1 MKQAALAIIDAL
13 GFKGIWKRA
22 GVSGE
27 AVLAKM
33 RALAEATDQALD
45 ADFPGDSGYRQTLS
59 ENPQNA
65 YELVQCA
72 FLSDTVVYAVANK
85 SVQRLAEMGWDPELM
100 ARIGPDWPPYFNA
113 RNIGAIAAY
122 VASTLALSTR
132 DDPVLAFRGA
142 ISFGDFEVDHEGRFI
157 VGEAVDDAA
166 EHHELAQGAF
176 VWLAPRALEVF
187 LAEDQSL
194 GKRAGEPPSVW
205 PEHLIRYDV
214 PLKGGLSFETYAVSP
229 FGAAKSHDECDAVRD
244 RILSSFK
251 GGSLDVAL
259 KRQLTQRFL
268 AAARD
273 AWRSAP
279 APDAARRTED

>member
-1 MKQAALAIIDAL
+1 MSRGALAIIDAL

-27 AVLAKM
+27 TVLAKM
-33 RALAEATDQALD
+33 RALSEATDKALD
-45 ADFPGDSGYRQTLS
+45 ADFFGDSSYRNALS
-59 ENPQNA
+59 VDPQNV
-65 YELVQCA
+65 YELVRCA

-85 SVQRLAEMGWDPELM
+85 SPQRLAELRRDPVLG
-100 ARIGPDWPPYFNA
+100 ALAGLRWSPHLDA
-113 RNIGAIAAY
+113 SNIAHIAGY
-122 VASTLALSTR
+122 VASTVSLSTR

-142 ISFGDFEVDHEGRFI
+142 ISFGNFEVGHEGRFI

-229 FGAAKSHDECDAVRD
+229 FGAAKNHDECDAVRD
-244 RILSSFK
+244 RILSSFR
-251 GGSLDVAL
+251 GDSLDVAL
-259 KRQLTQRFL
+259 KRQLTRRFL

-273 AWRSAP
+273 AWRP
-279 APDAARRTED
+279 APTTGGAPRTEE